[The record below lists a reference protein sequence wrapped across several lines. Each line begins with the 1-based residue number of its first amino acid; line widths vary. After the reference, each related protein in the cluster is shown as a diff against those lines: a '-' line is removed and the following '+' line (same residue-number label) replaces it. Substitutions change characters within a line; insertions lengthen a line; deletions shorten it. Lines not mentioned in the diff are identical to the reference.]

1 MQEEIYQ
8 LIKNKIG
15 TTDKVKIQK
24 FYSSLQQS
32 IRNPQSTQ
40 LLDDVTIAK
49 IQALILEQRQ
59 LDEKSLYDKVLN
71 EQPVESMSSEIYN
84 T

>member
-24 FYSSLQQS
+24 FYSALQQS
-32 IRNPQSTQ
+32 MRNPQSTQ

-49 IQALILEQRQ
+49 IQTLILEQRQ
-59 LDEKSLYDKVLN
+59 LDEKSLYDKILN
-71 EQPVESMSSEIYN
+71 D
-84 T
+84 

>member
-1 MQEEIYQ
+1 VQEEIYQ

-24 FYSSLQQS
+24 FYSALQQS

-49 IQALILEQRQ
+49 I
-59 LDEKSLYDKVLN
+59 
-71 EQPVESMSSEIYN
+71 
-84 T
+84 

>member
-1 MQEEIYQ
+1 MQEEIFQ

-15 TTDKVKIQK
+15 STDKVKIQK

-59 LDEKSLYDKVLN
+59 LDEKSLYDKILN
-71 EQPVESMSSEIYN
+71 E
-84 T
+84 

>member
-1 MQEEIYQ
+1 VQEEIYQ

>member
-1 MQEEIYQ
+1 VQEEIYQ

-32 IRNPQSTQ
+32 IHNPQSTQ

-49 IQALILEQRQ
+49 IQALILE
-59 LDEKSLYDKVLN
+59 
-71 EQPVESMSSEIYN
+71 
-84 T
+84 

>member
-24 FYSSLQQS
+24 FYSALQQS
-32 IRNPQSTQ
+32 MRHPQSTQ

-49 IQALILEQRQ
+49 IQTLILEQRQ
-59 LDEKSLYDKVLN
+59 LDEKSLYDKILN
-71 EQPVESMSSEIYN
+71 D
-84 T
+84 